1 MVFLM
6 NKISKF
12 FIFLMIAIFWIKLSA
27 GNKIYSKVLVSPAPS
42 ILVSISPIPT
52 PTGQYSNAPF
62 IL

>member
-1 MVFLM
+1 MK
-6 NKISKF
+6 KIGKF
-12 FIFLMIAIFWIKLSA
+12 FIFLMVTVFWIKLSA
-27 GNKIYSKVLVSPAPS
+27 GNKIYSKVYVSPTPL

>member
-1 MVFLM
+1 
-6 NKISKF
+6 
-12 FIFLMIAIFWIKLSA
+12 MIAIFWIKLSA